1 MAALLTAALAASIA
15 VASSPP
21 QAAAG
26 ATASGAAGVFSLPTA
41 TPTPDGRVSIGVGF
55 DWWRGGNFLLPGATS
70 QRTGATLT
78 GSLGLLGGTVEAFG
92 ALSLRSTNLF
102 SPGSRRTLISAGD
115 ADLGVKLLVPG
126 QGPFSAGVLL
136 EADLPSGV
144 GGFSLKGTGGRAA
157 ALLGWSGWLKT
168 IPVALSALMGYRIDN
183 SAHLTTGI
191 PATLPAFALG
201 ISSYDV
207 VQGGATLQ
215 VPLRYGAPA
224 AEVALDSPVGRQRAL
239 PSGERPL
246 RARLALGV
254 AQLHLDSVPELRFS
268 AAVQL
273 SLTRAGRISDAF
285 LPAPGFAP
293 DPPWAVLAAVS
304 WSFEPRRARELMW
317 HKAPAPAPEPV
328 RRAAPPPTKER
339 AVLHVVVLDAKTQL
353 PLAGA
358 WVSFVEGSDVG
369 GTTGPEG
376 KVRVEAEAGPVTV
389 AVARDG
395 YELLTE
401 TVSLQAGDE
410 KQLTL
415 SLQPVAP
422 DATLRGRLVGE
433 DGTLLRAAVFVS
445 VSGTLPA
452 LPAEPEIFDGA
463 FSFPVQHGKYELNAY
478 TPGYRSTPL
487 EVEAH
492 RNETVS
498 RDLVLRRIAGEPRA
512 HMGATALEVAA
523 PLSFVTGTNAL
534 QLAALPLI
542 AEVAQALKN
551 EARPLEVTARVA
563 ASEMDDEAAALT
575 LSEDRARSV
584 VQLLRERG
592 VRAQLTWRGA
602 GFARAGQPLVE
613 IRLAAPDS
621 RPRAEEAPR
630 PTQLSSRGIP

>member
-1 MAALLTAALAASIA
+1 
-15 VASSPP
+15 
-21 QAAAG
+21 
-26 ATASGAAGVFSLPTA
+26 
-41 TPTPDGRVSIGVGF
+41 
-55 DWWRGGNFLLPGATS
+55 
-70 QRTGATLT
+70 
-78 GSLGLLGGTVEAFG
+78 
-92 ALSLRSTNLF
+92 
-102 SPGSRRTLISAGD
+102 
-115 ADLGVKLLVPG
+115 
-126 QGPFSAGVLL
+126 
-136 EADLPSGV
+136 
-144 GGFSLKGTGGRAA
+144 
-157 ALLGWSGWLKT
+157 
-168 IPVALSALMGYRIDN
+168 VALSALMGYRIDN
-183 SAHLTTGI
+183 SAQLTSGI

-207 VQGGATLQ
+207 VQAGATLQ

-254 AQLHLDSVPELRFS
+254 AQLHLDRVPELSLS
-268 AAVQL
+268 AAVQF
-273 SLTRAGRISDAF
+273 SLTRAGRMSDPL
-285 LPAPGFAP
+285 LPAPGFPP
-293 DPPWAVLAAVS
+293 DPPWAVLAGIS

-317 HKAPAPAPEPV
+317 HKAPAPALEPV
-328 RRAAPPPTKER
+328 QRAVSAPKRER

-376 KVRVEAEAGPVTV
+376 NVRVEAEAGPVTV

-395 YELLTE
+395 YELLTQ
-401 TVSLQAGDE
+401 TVSLQPGDE
-410 KQLTL
+410 KQLTI

-422 DATLRGRLVGE
+422 DATLRGRLLGE
-433 DGTLLRAAVFVS
+433 DGAPLRAAVFVS
-445 VSGTLPA
+445 VSGTLS
-452 LPAEPEIFDGA
+452 LPAEPQIFEGA
-463 FSFPVQHGKYELNAY
+463 FSFPVQHGKYELYAN
-478 TPGYRSTPL
+478 TPGYRSSPL

-492 RNETVS
+492 RNETVT

-512 HMGATALEVAA
+512 RMGATAVEVAA
-523 PLSFVTGTNAL
+523 PLAFVTGTNAL

-542 AEVAQALKN
+542 AEVAQVLKG

-563 ASEMDDEAAALT
+563 ASEIDDEAAALT
-575 LSEDRARSV
+575 LSENRARYV
-584 VQLLRERG
+584 LQLLRDKG
-592 VRAQLTWRGA
+592 VRAQLTARGA

-630 PTQLSSRGIP
+630 PPQLSSRGRP